1 MRAVT
6 DSSSGE
12 GMRSPVLELAEI
24 YPQLY
29 LDPDSS
35 SIDEYKAAV
44 LSGDRPDKRDL
55 SHFAC
60 DARDSAERIMTPAGE
75 ALVVTLYNR
84 RDFEVFVRCMMAA
97 KEGPDK
103 AVPATMGASTLTA
116 FNWPRIFA
124 HRDAFM
130 KEQREAGVSDPDW
143 GAEFRR
149 FTSVKENY
157 IDTFIVLS
165 RGPYS
170 NVSREAASL
179 ASGTE
184 MSEEEWIEKSDAIRK
199 YHELTHF
206 ICRKLYPDMID
217 AVWDEMTADAAGI
230 YAAFG
235 RFCRP
240 LEEVFLGVRDGEYA
254 GGRLENYLE
263 EGEDIAALAPRVS
276 AVLREFESIAENKQG
291 MEVFDFMLMLEER
304 QGELWKQ
311 WRG

>member
-1 MRAVT
+1 
-6 DSSSGE
+6 
-12 GMRSPVLELAEI
+12 MRSPIAELAET

-29 LDPDSS
+29 LDPDRC

-44 LSGDRPDKRDL
+44 LSGDRPLNEGL

-60 DARDSAERIMTPAGE
+60 DGRDRAERIATPAGE

-84 RDFEVFVRCMMAA
+84 RDFETFVRCMMAA
-97 KEGPDK
+97 KEGPER

-130 KEQREAGVSDPDW
+130 KAQLEAGVEDPDW

-170 NVSREAASL
+170 NVSAQAASS
-179 ASGTE
+179 ACGTE
-184 MSEEEWIEKSDAIRK
+184 MSEEDWTEKSDAIRK

-206 ICRKLYPDMID
+206 VCRKLYPDMID
-217 AVWDEMTADAAGI
+217 AVWDELVADAAGI

-235 RFCRP
+235 RYDRA
-240 LEEVFLGVRDGEYA
+240 LEELFLGISDGEYT
-254 GGRLENYLE
+254 GGRLENYLK
-263 EGEDIAALAPRVS
+263 EGEDTDVLAPRVS
-276 AVLREFESIAENKQG
+276 AVLKEFENIAGQPDRSDVFGFMKSLEN
-291 MEVFDFMLMLEER
+291 R
-304 QGELWKQ
+304 QGDLWK
-311 WRG
+311 

>member
-1 MRAVT
+1 
-6 DSSSGE
+6 
-12 GMRSPVLELAEI
+12 MRSPVLELAEI

-84 RDFEVFVRCMMAA
+84 RDFEIFVRCMMAA

-130 KEQREAGVSDPDW
+130 KEQREAGVEDPDW

-170 NVSREAASL
+170 NVSAEAASE
-179 ASGTE
+179 ASGTD
-184 MSEEEWIEKSDAIRK
+184 MSGEEWTERSDTIRK

-206 ICRKLYPDMID
+206 VCRKLHPDMID

-230 YAAFG
+230 YAALG
-235 RFCRP
+235 RFDRP
-240 LEEVFLGVRDGEYA
+240 LEELFLGISDGKYT
-254 GGRLENYLE
+254 GGRLENYLKE
-263 EGEDIAALAPRVS
+263 DEDIDGLAPRVS
-276 AVLREFESIAENKQG
+276 AVLREFERIAENRSG
-291 MEVFDFMLMLEER
+291 MEAFDFMLMLEEK
-304 QGELWKQ
+304 QKELWK
-311 WRG
+311 

>member
-1 MRAVT
+1 MMMIRT
-6 DSSSGE
+6 DGSYGE
-12 GMRSPVLELAEI
+12 IMRSPIAELAET

-29 LDPDSS
+29 LDPDRC

-44 LSGDRPDKRDL
+44 LSGDRPLNEGL

-60 DARDSAERIMTPAGE
+60 DGRDRAERIATPAGE

-84 RDFEVFVRCMMAA
+84 RDFETFVRCMMAA
-97 KEGPDK
+97 KEGPER

-130 KEQREAGVSDPDW
+130 KAQLEAGVEDPDW

-170 NVSREAASL
+170 NVSAQAASS
-179 ASGTE
+179 ACGTE
-184 MSEEEWIEKSDAIRK
+184 MSEEDWTEKSDAIRK

-206 ICRKLYPDMID
+206 VCRKLYPDMID
-217 AVWDEMTADAAGI
+217 AVWDELVADAVGL
-230 YAAFG
+230 YAAYG
-235 RFCRP
+235 RFDP
-240 LEEVFLGVRDGEYA
+240 MLERRFLGIDDDGRYT
-254 GGRLENYLE
+254 GGRLGNYTDTPEALTGAVCAALERVRITIENQAGAEPFALIGAMMSAADLE
-263 EGEDIAALAPRVS
+263 EA
-276 AVLREFESIAENKQG
+276 K
-291 MEVFDFMLMLEER
+291 
-304 QGELWKQ
+304 
-311 WRG
+311 

>member
-1 MRAVT
+1 
-6 DSSSGE
+6 
-12 GMRSPVLELAEI
+12 MRSPIAELAET

-29 LDPDSS
+29 LDPDRC

-44 LSGDRPDKRDL
+44 LSGDRPLNEGL

-60 DARDSAERIMTPAGE
+60 DGRDRAERIATPAGE

-84 RDFEVFVRCMMAA
+84 RDFETFVRCMMAA
-97 KEGPDK
+97 KEGPER

-130 KEQREAGVSDPDW
+130 KAQLEAGVEDPDW

-170 NVSREAASL
+170 NVSAQAASS
-179 ASGTE
+179 ACGTE
-184 MSEEEWIEKSDAIRK
+184 MSEEDWTEKSDAIRK

-206 ICRKLYPDMID
+206 VCRKLYPDMID
-217 AVWDEMTADAAGI
+217 AVWDELVADAAGI

-235 RFCRP
+235 RYDRA
-240 LEEVFLGVRDGEYA
+240 LEELFLGISDGEYT
-254 GGRLENYLE
+254 GGRLENYLK
-263 EGEDIAALAPRVS
+263 EGEDTDVLAPRVS
-276 AVLREFESIAENKQG
+276 AVLKEFENIAGQPDGSDVFGFMKSLEN
-291 MEVFDFMLMLEER
+291 R
-304 QGELWKQ
+304 QGDLWK
-311 WRG
+311 